1 MRPILPRRRSW
12 NILRTNV
19 FTTERDLISLLAS
32 ADQESRDGGLV
43 KILLVE
49 DSRPIR
55 LENERALIQAG
66 YQVIC
71 AEDGQRVLQ
80 LAGEQQPGLI
90 LLDLLLPKVSGLKVL
105 EYLKSNPGTAQIPV
119 VVLSSLSEKNREKLM
134 AAGTEDYLEKNS
146 LMANGQNLLPR
157 VLEDVICR
165 INRKRGIAFASVPT
179 SH

>member
-1 MRPILPRRRSW
+1 
-12 NILRTNV
+12 
-19 FTTERDLISLLAS
+19 
-32 ADQESRDGGLV
+32 V

-66 YQVIC
+66 YEVIC
-71 AEDGQRVLQ
+71 AEDGQRALQ
-80 LAGEQQPGLI
+80 LVGERQPDLI
-90 LLDLLLPKVSGLKVL
+90 LLDLLLPKMSGLEVL

-119 VVLSSLSEKNREKLM
+119 VVLSALYEKNREKLL
-134 AAGTEDYLEKNS
+134 AAGAEDYLEKNS
-146 LMANGQNLLPR
+146 LMVNGQNLLPK

-165 INRKRGIAFASVPT
+165 INRRRGIAFTSVPI